1 MLLSGG
7 FAGLV
12 NESAKELKVIFL
24 SARLSILDKHIFQAV
39 RAVDEVQAINAT
51 FAKMRRGPVLWGQGG
66 LAGGGG
72 CRLVVFRGKLC

>member
-51 FAKMRRGPVLWGQGG
+51 FEKMRRGPVLWGQGG
-66 LAGGGG
+66 WAGGGG
-72 CRLVVFRGKLC
+72 GGGAVW

>member
-51 FAKMRRGPVLWGQGG
+51 FEKMRRGPVLWGQGG

-72 CRLVVFRGKLC
+72 AVW